1 MKKTIS
7 SIIALAMFCGYAG
20 AIGIEWSVEA
30 LDFGTGGSAALATS
44 TTYGTDVGDYILKLV
59 WVNDGSTKVG
69 GDGVTRY
76 NTFTVVD
83 TAALLT
89 NPVEVPGYVSGN
101 ATVDTAGTY
110 VMLLYNNNGGYYSL
124 SSASGTPT
132 AVSSASFI
140 VGTEDLANET
150 GFFEYSVTDGNVYRG
165 ALVPEPGT
173 TALALAG
180 IALLFRRRKA

>member
-59 WVNDGSTKVG
+59 WVNDGSTTVG

-124 SSASGTPT
+124 SSASGSQEG
-132 AVSSASFI
+132 VSPASFNLTQTMI
-140 VGTEDLANET
+140 DEQVGFLEYAVT
-150 GFFEYSVTDGNVYRG
+150 GSSVYRG

>member
-1 MKKTIS
+1 MKKILTS
-7 SIIALAMFCGYAG
+7 LVVSTLLCGYAG
-20 AIGIEWSVEA
+20 AIGIEWGVSA
-30 LDFGTGGSAALATS
+30 LDFGTESTPALASS
-44 TTYGTDVGDYILKLV
+44 TTYGTDFGDYVLKLV
-59 WVNDGSTKVG
+59 WVGDGSMSLVN
-69 GDGVTRY
+69 GVQQY
-76 NTFTVVD
+76 DDFTVVD
-83 TAALLT
+83 TGTLMT
-89 NPVEVPGYVSGN
+89 VPVEQPGVVSGSADVN
-101 ATVDTAGTY
+101 TAGTY

-140 VGTEDLANET
+140 VRTEDLANET

>member
-20 AIGIEWSVEA
+20 AIGIEWSVEN
-30 LDFGTGGSAALATS
+30 LHLPGVGEPALASS
-44 TTYGTDVGDYILKLV
+44 TTYGTDFGDYVLKLV
-59 WVNDGSTKVG
+59 WVGDGSMSLVN
-69 GDGVTRY
+69 GVQQY
-76 NTFTVVD
+76 DDFTVVD
-83 TAALLT
+83 TGTLMT
-89 NPVEVPGYVSGN
+89 VPVEQPGVVSGSADVN
-101 ATVDTAGTY
+101 TAGTY

-124 SSASGTPT
+124 SSASGTPN
-132 AVSSASFI
+132 AVSPASFI
-140 VGTEDLANET
+140 VETEDLANET

>member
-1 MKKTIS
+1 MKKILTS
-7 SIIALAMFCGYAG
+7 LVVSTLLCGFAG
-20 AIGIEWSVEA
+20 AIGIEWGVSA
-30 LDFGTGGSAALATS
+30 LDFGTETTPALASS
-44 TTYGTDVGDYILKLV
+44 TTYGTDFGDYVLKLV
-59 WVNDGSTKVG
+59 WVGDGSMSLVN
-69 GDGVTRY
+69 GVQQY
-76 NTFTVVD
+76 DDFTVVD
-83 TAALLT
+83 TGTLMT
-89 NPVEVPGYVSGN
+89 VPVEQPGVVSGSADVN
-101 ATVDTAGTY
+101 TAGTY

-132 AVSSASFI
+132 AVSQASFI